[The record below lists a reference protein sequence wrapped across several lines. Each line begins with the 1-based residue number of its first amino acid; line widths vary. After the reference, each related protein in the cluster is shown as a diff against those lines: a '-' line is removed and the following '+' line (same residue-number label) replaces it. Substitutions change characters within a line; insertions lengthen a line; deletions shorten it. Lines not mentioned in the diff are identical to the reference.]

1 MFHKTVHKDWNF
13 FNLFEQSVENSAENP
28 VSQFS
33 IVHLENSRTW
43 IFTLWNNIFQTQ
55 TSLLQPILVY
65 TYIYNK
71 TTVVV
76 VIAIG
81 RALAWCSS
89 KKI

>member
-1 MFHKTVHKDWNF
+1 MFHKTVHKAWNF
-13 FNLFEQSVENSAENP
+13 FNLFEHSVENSAENP

-33 IVHLENSRTW
+33 IVYLENSRTW
-43 IFTLWNNIFQTQ
+43 ILTLWNNIFQTQ